1 MKTWIDWKK
10 AYEQLL
16 EKYTELNGEYMEL
29 SYQHRCL
36 EEKSRQ
42 ELLQNEKIYKIH
54 QNARKLKHDMKNHV
68 MVIAAYLQEDKTEE
82 AKQYLSEIL
91 DKLNRMYTYVETGNS
106 LMNHIL
112 NSKLEKAQKK
122 GIQIKARIE
131 NISFGRME
139 SMDFSAVLANLLD
152 NAVENCSVTEPAM
165 EIEIARKRGY
175 DCICVKN
182 RIAGSVFGKNPEL
195 QTTKEE
201 EGHGYGILQV
211 KEVVEKYEGLAD
223 FYEEDLMFVA
233 CVMIPCGE

>member
-1 MKTWIDWKK
+1 MKTWTDWKK

-29 SYQHRCL
+29 AYQHRCL

-42 ELLQNEKIYKIH
+42 ELLQNEEIYKIH

-131 NISFGRME
+131 NISFERME

-152 NAVENCSVTEPAM
+152 NAVENCSAQKPAM
-165 EIEIARKRGY
+165 EIEIAR
-175 DCICVKN
+175 
-182 RIAGSVFGKNPEL
+182 
-195 QTTKEE
+195 
-201 EGHGYGILQV
+201 
-211 KEVVEKYEGLAD
+211 
-223 FYEEDLMFVA
+223 
-233 CVMIPCGE
+233 